1 MIYVFGHKNPDTDS
15 TVCAIAMS
23 RLKNSQ
29 GVETKPYVLGK
40 IGREAQFV
48 LDYFGVDAPK
58 LLEEV
63 NPQVSDLNFD
73 KVPTLSSEDSILKAY
88 QLMHEYRTKIMAVTD
103 LEGKLQGL
111 VTMKDIAMGLINGD
125 FYHLKSSLKNISH
138 AIDGEVLVKSRDTVT
153 GSIAIAAYYN
163 ETLKER
169 NIFSHDSIV
178 IVGDRFDVIEHAVLS
193 EVNLVILTG
202 GTQLPEPLLDLALS
216 KSVTIISTKLD
227 TYTVSKLINQCN
239 FITQI
244 MNTEKLIK
252 FSNKDYLDEVAEEIA
267 NSAHSNYPVVDK
279 NGNFLGFLGRR
290 HILKPKRKK
299 VILVDHNEYGQSVD
313 GLREAQIVEIVDH
326 HKLGDIST
334 NTPITFTNIPVGS
347 TATIIYNLYL
357 QAGITPD
364 REVAGLLISG
374 ILSDTLY
381 FKSPT
386 TTATDKMA
394 VEALN
399 VILGLDLDTYVMEMF
414 KAGTSLE
421 GQTGV
426 EIFFK
431 DFKDFESDDRKIGVS
446 QVFTL
451 NLDSVLTRQHEIME
465 VLNSTHDNNHYTV
478 TLFLVTDIL
487 KNGSYIYFRSEI
499 SNLMNSVFEKEV
511 EQGSF
516 IDNVVSRKKQII
528 PRIFEEL
535 AKHKTH

>member
-15 TVCAIAMS
+15 TVCAIALS
-23 RLKNSQ
+23 RLKNQ
-29 GVETKPYVLGK
+29 MGLETKPYVLGK
-40 IGREAQFV
+40 VNREAQFV
-48 LDYFGVDAPK
+48 LDYFGVETPK

-73 KVPTLSSEDSILKAY
+73 RVETLKSNDSILKAY
-88 QLMHEYRTKIMAVTD
+88 QAMSVNHSKIMAVAD
-103 LEGKLQGL
+103 DHEKLLGL

-125 FYHLKSSLKNISH
+125 FYHLKSSIDNIAH
-138 AIDGEVLVKSRDTVT
+138 AIEAQVLIKASELIEGEIV
-153 GSIAIAAYYN
+153 IAAYYN

-169 NIFSHDSIV
+169 HIFNQRSVV
-178 IVGDRFDVIEHAVLS
+178 IVGDRFDVIEHAIMS
-193 EVNLVILTG
+193 EVNLIILTG
-202 GTQLPEPLLDLALS
+202 ETLLPEHLLNLALS
-216 KSVTIISTKLD
+216 RSVTIVTTKQD

-244 MNTEKLIK
+244 MNTERLIK
-252 FSNKDYLDEVAEEIA
+252 FSNRDYLDEVAEEIA

-279 NGNFLGFLGRR
+279 NGTFLGFLGRR

-313 GLREAQIVEIVDH
+313 GLREATILEIVDH

-334 NTPITFTNIPVGS
+334 NAPITFTNVPVGS
-347 TATIIYNLYL
+347 TATIIFNLYR
-357 QAGITPD
+357 QAGIEPD
-364 REVAGLLISG
+364 RQVAGLLISG

-386 TTATDKMA
+386 TTATDRMA

-399 VILGLDLDTYVMEMF
+399 LILELDLNEYVMSMF

-421 GQTGV
+421 GQNAQ

-431 DFKDFESDDRKIGVS
+431 DFKDFESDDRKIGVA

-451 NLDSVLTRQHEIME
+451 DFDSVNSRSQEIME
-465 VLNSTHDNNHYTV
+465 VLVNTHVHNHYTV
-478 TLFLVTDIL
+478 TLFVVTDIL
-487 KNGSYIYFRSEI
+487 KNGSYIYYRSEI
-499 SNLMNSVFEKEV
+499 GNIMNSVFEQPV
-511 EQGSF
+511 DQGSF
-516 IDNVVSRKKQII
+516 IERVVSRKKQII

-535 AKHKTH
+535 SKHK

>member
-23 RLKNSQ
+23 RLKNLQ
-29 GVETKPYVLGK
+29 GMETKPYVLGK

-48 LDYFGVDAPK
+48 LDYFKVDAPK

-88 QLMHEYRTKIMAVTD
+88 QLMNEYRTKIMAVTD
-103 LEGKLQGL
+103 GDGKLQGL

-125 FYHLKSSLKNISH
+125 FYHLKSSLKNISY
-138 AIDGEVLVKSRDTVT
+138 AINGEVLVKAREAVS

-169 NIFSHDSIV
+169 NIFTHDSIV

-216 KSVTIISTKLD
+216 KAVTIVTTHLD

-244 MNTEKLIK
+244 MNSERLIK
-252 FSNKDYLDEVAEEIA
+252 FSNRDYLDEVAEEIA

-279 NGNFLGFLGRR
+279 NGVFLGFLGRR

-357 QAGITPD
+357 QAGIVPD

-399 VILGLDLDTYVMEMF
+399 SILGLDLDAYVMEMF

-431 DFKDFESDDRKIGVS
+431 DFKDFESEERKIGVS

-451 NLDSVLTRQHEIME
+451 NLDSVLTRQSEIME

-487 KNGSYIYFRSEI
+487 KNGSYIYYRSEI
-499 SNLMNSVFEKEV
+499 GNLMNSVFDKEV
-511 EQGSF
+511 TQGSF
-516 IDNVVSRKKQII
+516 IEGVVSRKKQII
-528 PRIFEEL
+528 PKIFEEL
-535 AKHKTH
+535 AKHSTH

>member
-1 MIYVFGHKNPDTDS
+1 MVYIFGHKNPDTDS
-15 TVCAIAMS
+15 TVCAIALS
-23 RLKNSQ
+23 RLKKLQ
-29 GVETKPYVLGK
+29 GMDARPYVLGK
-40 IGREAQFV
+40 INREAQFV
-48 LDYFGVDAPK
+48 LDYFGVEAPK

-73 KVPTLSSEDSILKAY
+73 RVPTLQREDSILKAY
-88 QLMHEYRTKIMAVTD
+88 QMMNEYRSKIMAVTED
-103 LEGKLQGL
+103 DGKLIGL

-125 FYHLKSSLKNISH
+125 FYMLKSSMENVAH
-138 AIDGEVLVKSRDTVT
+138 AVT
-153 GSIAIAAYYN
+153 GDILTASRNAIEGNIVIAAYYN

-169 NIFSHDSIV
+169 HIFSEQSIV
-178 IVGDRFDVIEHAVLS
+178 IVGDRFDVIEHAILS
-193 EVNLVILTG
+193 DVNLILITG
-202 GTQLPEPLLDLALS
+202 GATLPEALVDLAAA
-216 KSVTIISTKLD
+216 KGVGVISSPQD

-244 MNTEKLIK
+244 MNSEKLVK

-279 NGNFLGFLGRR
+279 NGVFLGFLGRR

-313 GLREAQIVEIVDH
+313 GLREAHILEIVDH

-334 NTPITFTNIPVGS
+334 NTPITFTNVPVGS
-347 TATIIYNLYL
+347 TATIIYNLYR
-357 QAGITPD
+357 QAGLEPE

-381 FKSPT
+381 FRSPT
-386 TTATDKMA
+386 TTPTDRMA
-394 VEALN
+394 VEQLN
-399 VILGLDLDTYVMEMF
+399 QILDLDLEKYVMEMF

-421 GQTGV
+421 GQSGV

-431 DFKDFESDDRKIGVS
+431 DFKDFESDNRKIGVS

-451 NLDSVLTRQHEIME
+451 NFESVEARQREIME
-465 VLNSTHDNNHYTV
+465 ALHSTHENNHYTV
-478 TLFLVTDIL
+478 TLFLVTDIMR
-487 KNGSYIYFRSEI
+487 NGSYIYYRSEI
-499 SNLMNSVFEKEV
+499 GNLMNSVFEKTV
-511 EQGSF
+511 TQGSF
-516 IDNVVSRKKQII
+516 IESVVSRKKQVI

-535 AKHKTH
+535 NKHQ

>member
-15 TVCAIAMS
+15 TVCAIALS
-23 RLKNSQ
+23 RLKNQ
-29 GVETKPYVLGK
+29 MGLETKPYVLGK
-40 IGREAQFV
+40 VNREAQYV
-48 LDYFGVDAPK
+48 LDYFNVETPK

-73 KVPTLSSEDSILKAY
+73 RVETLKSNDSILKAY
-88 QLMHEYRTKIMAVTD
+88 QAMSVNHSKIMAVAD
-103 LEGKLQGL
+103 DHEKLLGL

-125 FYHLKSSLKNISH
+125 FYHLKSSIDNIAH
-138 AIDGEVLVKSRDTVT
+138 AIEAEVLIKASELIEGEIV
-153 GSIAIAAYYN
+153 IAAYYN

-169 NIFSHDSIV
+169 HIFNQRSVV
-178 IVGDRFDVIEHAVLS
+178 IVGDRFDVIEHAIMS
-193 EVNLVILTG
+193 EVSLIILTG
-202 GTQLPEPLLDLALS
+202 ETLLPEHLLDLALS
-216 KSVTIISTKLD
+216 RSVTIVTTRQD

-244 MNTEKLIK
+244 MNSEKLIK
-252 FSNKDYLDEVAEEIA
+252 FSNRDYLDEVAEEIA

-279 NGNFLGFLGRR
+279 NGTFLGFLGRR

-313 GLREAQIVEIVDH
+313 GLKEATILEIVDH

-334 NTPITFTNIPVGS
+334 NAPITFTNVPVGS
-347 TATIIYNLYL
+347 TATIIFNLYR
-357 QAGITPD
+357 QAGIEPD
-364 REVAGLLISG
+364 RQVAGLLISG

-386 TTATDKMA
+386 TTPTDRMA

-399 VILGLDLDTYVMEMF
+399 QILNLDLNEYVMSMF

-421 GQTGV
+421 GQNAQ

-431 DFKDFESDDRKIGVS
+431 DFKDFESDDRKIGVA

-451 NLDSVLTRQHEIME
+451 DFDSVDSRSEEIME
-465 VLNSTHDNNHYTV
+465 VLVNTHVHNHYTV
-478 TLFLVTDIL
+478 TLFVVTDII
-487 KNGSYIYFRSEI
+487 KNGSYIYYRSEI
-499 SNLMNSVFEKEV
+499 GNLMNSVFEKPV
-511 EQGSF
+511 DQGSF
-516 IDNVVSRKKQII
+516 IEGVVSRKKQII

-535 AKHKTH
+535 SKHK